1 MGALETLDHVVIAVT
16 DLDRA
21 LDSYAALLGRSTSW
35 RGIHP
40 EQGTANALFQLDN
53 AYVELLAPRGDGPL
67 GDLVRDRLERNGEGL
82 AALAFGT
89 RDLGAFAETVSL
101 AGIEVGEG
109 GEGRG
114 RDESGE
120 AERRW
125 RTAVLPLATTR
136 GVLAFAI
143 EHRSPPL
150 PPAPLEVPPPAA
162 VAAID
167 HVVVMSG
174 DIDASVAVYRDTLGL
189 RLALDRDFPER
200 GLRLVFF
207 RVGGVTVELAGSL
220 NGEKPSAGGGDDLWG
235 LAYRVADVDAARER
249 LTKAGWDVTAA
260 RRGQKPGTRVCTVRD
275 RTHGVATLLIGPDGE
290 R

>member
-1 MGALETLDHVVIAVT
+1 MGSLETLDHVVVAVA
-16 DLDRA
+16 DLDDA
-21 LDSYAALLGRSTSW
+21 LANYSALLGRSASW

-53 AYVELLAPRGDGPL
+53 AYVELLAARGDGPL
-67 GDLVRDRLERNGEGL
+67 GELVRHRLEGDGEGL

-89 RDLGAFAETVSL
+89 RDVSSFAEMVSR
-101 AGIEVGEG
+101 AGIEMGPVS
-109 GEGRG
+109 EGRG
-114 RDESGE
+114 RDAIGGV
-120 AERRW
+120 ERVW
-125 RTAVLPLATTR
+125 RTAMLPLAATR

-143 EHRSPPL
+143 EHQSPPL
-150 PPAPLEVPPPAA
+150 PAAPLEVPAA
-162 VAAID
+162 VAATAID

-174 DIDASVAVYRDTLGL
+174 DIDDSTAVYRDTLGL
-189 RLALDRDFPER
+189 RLALDRDFPAR

-207 RVGGVTVELAGSL
+207 RVGGVTVEIAGSL
-220 NGEKPSAGGGDDLWG
+220 DGDKQPDGGDHLWG
-235 LAYRVADVDAARER
+235 IAYRVADVDAARGR
-249 LTKAGWDVTAA
+249 LGRSGWDVTTV